1 MGGTGGYSTATLI
14 NKLDPET
21 RGLTDEKLTNLL
33 EYYEDTLT
41 DLRIKSP
48 DYLIIDDFIQ
58 HFEMD

>member
-48 DYLIIDDFIQ
+48 DYLIIDDFMQ